1 MSEQTAL
8 IEREDLPD
16 TPEEEAW
23 LAEAER
29 TGYFRN
35 GSEEAYAG

>member
-1 MSEQTAL
+1 MVS
-8 IEREDLPD
+8 LPD

-29 TGYFRN
+29 GGRFRCGARDAYTG
-35 GSEEAYAG
+35 